1 VKQNPVKA
9 KLAAGEV
16 AVGAFLAEFATP
28 GIGRLLAAAEA
39 DFVLFDQEHT
49 GWSIETVG
57 PLIVGARAASV
68 TPLVRVPAIEKA
80 YVGGILD
87 AGALGVMAPMVE
99 SATQAEELVSLA
111 RFPPLGRR
119 GVGPM
124 YVDEVDETLDATLE
138 RMNRELLVFAM
149 VETAVGV
156 ENADAIAAVDGIDLL
171 WVGHGDL
178 TTSLGIPG
186 RFEDQRYLDALAVI
200 VGAARANGKALG
212 MLAVSADEGRQLADK
227 GFDCVAFADRALYDR
242 ALREAHAAVRASVA
256 QSSPR

>member
-1 VKQNPVKA
+1 MKRNPVKA
-9 KLAAGEV
+9 KLAAGER

-28 GIGRLLAAAEA
+28 GIGRLLAAADA

-49 GWSIETVG
+49 GWSIETLK
-57 PLIVGARAASV
+57 PLITGARAASV

-99 SATQAEELVSLA
+99 SARQAEELVSLA

-124 YVDEVDETLDATLE
+124 YADELEETLVGTLE

-149 VETAVGV
+149 VETAAGV

-171 WVGHGDL
+171 WIGHGDL

-186 RFEDQRYLDALAVI
+186 RFDDQRYLDALAAI
-200 VGAARANGKALG
+200 IDAARAHGKALG
-212 MLAVSADEGRQLADK
+212 MLAVSADEGRQLAAD

-242 ALREAHAAVRASVA
+242 ALREAHAAVRAGVP
-256 QSSPR
+256 QSTSP